1 MRHSTCEWRSRWS
14 TSEDRWTG
22 GYRRCRHC
30 SPHLFTLQFEILHPP
45 APPSSFLSIR
55 LCAAEVTSP
64 NGSLQRSS
72 PLYILSSEKPVSSFF
87 YSSLISYPLP
97 RVPLYL
103 PTAQLRLEKFS
114 ARWFELKPK
123 KLDIRKEGEMEQA
136 AASPS
141 CRQGGGVGE
150 VSRGRRGR
158 ERMVG
163 RWLSVI
169 VTDRVRDLGE
179 GYDLS

>member
-1 MRHSTCEWRSRWS
+1 M
-14 TSEDRWTG
+14 
-22 GYRRCRHC
+22 
-30 SPHLFTLQFEILHPP
+30 
-45 APPSSFLSIR
+45 
-55 LCAAEVTSP
+55 
-64 NGSLQRSS
+64 
-72 PLYILSSEKPVSSFF
+72 SSETPASSFF
-87 YSSLISYPLP
+87 YSSLFSYPLP

-136 AASPS
+136 AASQS

-150 VSRGRRGR
+150 VSRQGASRGR